1 MGGPRMAP
9 QAPQVARRRAR
20 CLAVIVTLLAVAAPV
35 YGAALALP
43 PALVAA
49 IAALDGAAI
58 PVEPEDLKGGAC
70 RHPRPGHPARVSA
83 DFNGDGHR
91 DYALYLR
98 TAHSVRG
105 HRTTAEYTVR
115 FVVFLGGA
123 GDAFTP
129 HLIRE
134 WAATLPL
141 HARIELQRPGR
152 VREVD
157 GGEGRVLRLR
167 HPGILELYCGQAA
180 STYYWEPRTRTFEY
194 IVTGD

>member
-1 MGGPRMAP
+1 M
-9 QAPQVARRRAR
+9 
-20 CLAVIVTLLAVAAPV
+20 LAVATPAYAAAP
-35 YGAALALP
+35 ALP
-43 PALVAA
+43 SALVAA
-49 IAALDGAAI
+49 IAALDAAAI
-58 PVEPEDLKGGAC
+58 VVEPADLKGGAC

-98 TAHSVRG
+98 TARG
-105 HRTTAEYTVR
+105 VGGDRTTAEYTVR

-123 GDAFTP
+123 GERFTP

-134 WAATLPL
+134 WPATLPL
-141 HARIELQRPGR
+141 HERIELQRPGR

-157 GGEGRVLRLR
+157 GGEGRVVRL
-167 HPGILELYCGQAA
+167 
-180 STYYWEPRTRTFEY
+180 RTFEY